1 MILERNPGLDAFAS
15 RRISLWLHGNMKRAR
30 PRRVVMVPAM
40 RTMGWIIPVAAL
52 AAGLLAAASAAQP
65 SAVRGARGEAPA
77 EPVIVELFTAQGC
90 TGCPEANARVEAVA
104 DEPGVI
110 ALTYAVDY
118 WDYLGWP
125 DTFARPEFAQ
135 RQRDYRR
142 PLHLRDVST
151 PQVVIDGRRQVV
163 GGQADALQAAID
175 EEAARRVFPP
185 EIEFRDT
192 GDSVGVGSGRSP
204 DGGAEVVAVFYTP
217 GSQTVEIASGD
228 NRGRV
233 VRHVNVV
240 RSVRV
245 LGDWGGRSVLYP
257 LPLADA
263 GQAVAVLVQAKA
275 DRRILNGAVLPQ
287 R

>member
-1 MILERNPGLDAFAS
+1 
-15 RRISLWLHGNMKRAR
+15 MKGAR
-30 PRRVVMVPAM
+30 SRRVVMVPAM
-40 RTMGWIIPVAAL
+40 FTKGWIIPVAAL
-52 AAGLLAAASAAQP
+52 AAGLFAAASTAQP
-65 SAVRGARGEAPA
+65 AAGRAERGAAPA

-90 TGCPEANARVEAVA
+90 AGCPEANARVEAVA

-142 PLHLRDVST
+142 PLRLRDVST

-175 EEAARRVFPP
+175 EEGERRVFPP
-185 EIEFRDT
+185 EIEFRES

-204 DGGAEVVAVFYTP
+204 AGGAEVVAVFYTP
-217 GSQTVEIASGD
+217 GPQTVEIASGD
-228 NRGRV
+228 NRGRT

-245 LGDWGGRSVLYP
+245 LGAWSGRSVLYP
-257 LPLADA
+257 LPAADT
-263 GQAVAVLVQAKA
+263 GQAVAVLVQAKV
-275 DRRILNGAVLPQ
+275 DRRILNGAILPQ